1 MGSIEEIEKYA
12 HENNIPIMQK
22 DGILFL
28 ETYIKENKIKKILE
42 IGTAIGY
49 SAIKMANVDKS
60 IRITTIERDKVRY
73 EIAKK
78 NISKMKL
85 ENQITLVFADALEIE
100 ISDNFDLIFIDAAKA
115 QNIKFFEKYKKN
127 LNPNGVII
135 TDNLNFHGLT
145 THPENIKSKN
155 LKALVKKI
163 NNYKIFLKNN
173 SEFTTVFSDIGDGI
187 SISEKKIIKNEKNV
201 I

>member
-1 MGSIEEIEKYA
+1 MGNIEEIEKYA

-60 IRITTIERDKVRY
+60 IRITTVERDKERY

-145 THPENIKSKN
+145 KQPENIKSKN

>member
-60 IRITTIERDKVRY
+60 IRITTVERDKGRY

-145 THPENIKSKN
+145 KQPENIKSKN

-173 SEFTTVFSDIGDGI
+173 SEFTTVFSEIGDGI
-187 SISEKKIIKNEKNV
+187 SISEKK
-201 I
+201 